1 MQIRKEMEATWNQKG
16 EDYKTQIEKIEE
28 KLRNAELAVSKVR
41 NCCQAPTQLPTPSP
55 LQPKPNS
62 ISTPS
67 QFNSSNS

>member
-41 NCCQAPTQLPTPSP
+41 N
-55 LQPKPNS
+55 
-62 ISTPS
+62 
-67 QFNSSNS
+67 F